1 MYEQP
6 TLAGKTAG
14 ALELLGGGL
23 GMRHSLNLAP
33 RATAARTAA
42 EDIRTT
48 RATPHL
54 DAVIASRNKVF
65 SDAGI
70 LPQDI
75 ARFTDEDSDV
85 IYQYLL
91 GHPVKGANE
100 AMAKYG
106 IPPLE
111 KFPPSNLSKGGIE
124 LETTNPAHMEALKGT
139 IDDSLESRFNAMMES
154 KGATTKAVGKSGIKD
169 IELDIKPIQKSAS
182 PEFDPTSLQGLKPA
196 ETSGARPV
204 NIGIAPSKIKV
215 AKQIITDYDTR
226 IDLAKMSDEQII
238 DMAESIDPTRTTA
251 SAPVPKTKAGGKPP
265 KPPSTKGDMLFS
277 EELPPDANIQ
287 ARKQPAVPERTL
299 AGEIYHAPKSLMTV
313 DLPFMTSAALRQARP
328 LSFTPAWFKAWGTAA
343 KSFGSEEAY
352 KAIQNNIA
360 SNKYFKP
367 RYQPITNL
375 ETGEILRYVEKPS
388 IAEELGVKMSDLK
401 NLTGREEQ
409 IASSLTENIPVYGRY
424 IRASNRAYTAFLND
438 LRMNKFNQLMEGAKA
453 AGRNPETDLV
463 FGEQLAEFVNAA
475 TGRGKLEFKFGRSG
489 RHNVNFE
496 DAAKEISY
504 VMWSPRNLASQ
515 VSFFNPSTYMQAD
528 PMVRRKYINGL
539 ARTIGSWG
547 AFSSLAGIT
556 GLADV
561 SMNPLSADFGKLRI
575 GNTRIDPGG
584 GYQPLTTLMSRGIAG
599 ETTSSTSNE
608 TKNLGGYGNTF
619 GNVLGSFAA
628 NRLDPTSRLAF
639 DIINATSKEPVH
651 LGDRLLQ
658 MVLPFYVN
666 DITQAAQED
675 PYVAALVGPVSS
687 IGMNTQ
693 TYAPKSFG
701 KPTFIPEDMDFNIK
715 SVSPMQWFK

>member
-1 MYEQP
+1 MAQKQPAADEELDIHPLDISPLEYEDEETPSGGGLTDWIPESVKSGWEWANTPVTDAPSRFARSVADVAGLDPEGWTRWGVEGAGNVASSLTSPLNAAMTAATMGSGPIARAGFGLAGKGLSLLGRGLSAGVAGEGAYNMYEQP

-287 ARKQPAVPERTL
+287 ARKQPA
-299 AGEIYHAPKSLMTV
+299 
-313 DLPFMTSAALRQARP
+313 
-328 LSFTPAWFKAWGTAA
+328 
-343 KSFGSEEAY
+343 
-352 KAIQNNIA
+352 
-360 SNKYFKP
+360 
-367 RYQPITNL
+367 
-375 ETGEILRYVEKPS
+375 
-388 IAEELGVKMSDLK
+388 
-401 NLTGREEQ
+401 
-409 IASSLTENIPVYGRY
+409 
-424 IRASNRAYTAFLND
+424 
-438 LRMNKFNQLMEGAKA
+438 
-453 AGRNPETDLV
+453 
-463 FGEQLAEFVNAA
+463 
-475 TGRGKLEFKFGRSG
+475 
-489 RHNVNFE
+489 
-496 DAAKEISY
+496 
-504 VMWSPRNLASQ
+504 
-515 VSFFNPSTYMQAD
+515 
-528 PMVRRKYINGL
+528 
-539 ARTIGSWG
+539 
-547 AFSSLAGIT
+547 
-556 GLADV
+556 
-561 SMNPLSADFGKLRI
+561 
-575 GNTRIDPGG
+575 
-584 GYQPLTTLMSRGIAG
+584 
-599 ETTSSTSNE
+599 
-608 TKNLGGYGNTF
+608 
-619 GNVLGSFAA
+619 
-628 NRLDPTSRLAF
+628 
-639 DIINATSKEPVH
+639 
-651 LGDRLLQ
+651 
-658 MVLPFYVN
+658 
-666 DITQAAQED
+666 
-675 PYVAALVGPVSS
+675 
-687 IGMNTQ
+687 
-693 TYAPKSFG
+693 
-701 KPTFIPEDMDFNIK
+701 
-715 SVSPMQWFK
+715 